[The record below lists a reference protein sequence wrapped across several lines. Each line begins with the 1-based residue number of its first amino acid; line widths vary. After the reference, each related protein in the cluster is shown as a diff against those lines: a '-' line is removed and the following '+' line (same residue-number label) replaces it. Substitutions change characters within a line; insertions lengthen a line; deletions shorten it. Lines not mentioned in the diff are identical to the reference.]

1 MGRRMAG
8 CQGPC
13 LWAHNDAQ
21 FTDDDF
27 KNLLS
32 LGGATKE
39 AQAAKVGKFGLG
51 FNAVYN
57 LTDVPAVLSGCQLQ
71 LLDPHGEK
79 RGRGF
84 LEEIYRKYRKCDTGL
99 RLNFSKEAGRRM
111 LAKYPHQF
119 APYTGVMGCGPDL
132 GAEPY
137 PGTLIR
143 LPLRTQEQ
151 AGESQICQ
159 RAYSEQEMRDL
170 LDKTAQQA
178 RHLLLFTQS
187 VSSFRLLHLRDGLD
201 GSLQTDTLL
210 KVSRS
215 LIKCIRPLPG
225 TSESAD
231 LRSQTRV
238 LAAAAEYLA
247 GDNGGAVD
255 GSFAGQLKLHIDV
268 QINETEAKRVGIDT
282 NVAIT
287 ASDNWLV
294 SVALGSGESLE
305 MSRQREG
312 LSLPVASVAIRLSAG
327 GTAIEPVNRGVA
339 FCFLPLP
346 IESPLLFHVNAAF
359 AVTSSR
365 RYLEEATMDEA
376 EGRWHPG
383 RWNAALLRE
392 AACAALVSALER
404 LTAEN
409 ITGAPSI
416 WPLLEANN
424 GLSSPKVI
432 ALQASSSPRW
442 AGGRWLK
449 LFSLDESALGA
460 AALGF
465 EAANVVRRLARSLVP
480 AGSGLAEGLASSVQA
495 AAVRLNLLGHR
506 LWSGEVF
513 VANFLEQLNSLWDS
527 SDDERHLCS
536 EFLKFLLKNL
546 SREDIAPQDPTVW
559 LMSEGIRSMLK
570 SSHFLP
576 DQSNRLC
583 RVSDLL
589 DPDCAA
595 AALYFPT
602 DSVFPRTDF
611 KEDYSLRP
619 VLISLGLQ
627 SQIPFDHVL
636 ERANTVSA
644 LSQENRL
651 EDALKRARSLMKYL
665 DLNRTE
671 FQDRLRELASVEFL
685 PAKRKPDDCSLH
697 WRSDDYPVT
706 QLFAPEVLFESKQET
721 LGSLCHGSAKVD
733 KLRFAHK
740 DLAYGVCE
748 KLRIPDQRVQTL
760 RKHHVPLPFGQKEEL
775 TTRLKGILQGYPL
788 GIEIFKE
795 LVQNADDAGATRLH
809 FINDRRNLGTEKVLS
824 DEWKALQGP
833 ALVVVNDTTFNDEDI
848 EGIQKL
854 GVGSKGSQPWKTG
867 QYGIGFNCVYHV
879 TDVPMFLSDNRVLCV
894 MDPHCRHMPHANT
907 ESPGGMYKD
916 EGLDEVRDDFRDVFD
931 GFKISNETTTG
942 STVFRL
948 PLRTLETAR
957 LSEIF
962 PAAKPLNSDDIC
974 KLFKEFAE
982 DLSEILLFLSSVK
995 TIQLSELG
1003 TDGKLTKVF
1012 ETSSTIS
1019 DPSACIRFR
1028 GECQKIGRQLVQKD
1042 FDPKLLH
1049 SCTQEVYE
1057 ATIST
1062 HNSFSQEPDST
1073 SSKWIVAQQLG
1084 LPADSASVIPSKDQ
1098 SKLGYAVSNGEWK
1111 ALPKVGVAARLDQ
1124 SKKFHREHRVFNLLP
1139 LPLTTDLPVHIN
1151 GHFALDPSRRSLWE
1165 AHSSDAS
1172 AEWNNLL
1179 VSTALPVC
1187 YATLLEAATQRL
1199 PLEDPIES
1207 DGSPLL
1213 GVARLSS
1220 NSGRADSICRST
1232 GVETLMHYLLTNL
1245 SPEEQTDTKDSERDS
1260 AEIRRMASLISTP
1273 LNLTAD
1279 GMLRIFRTEN
1289 LSFLTEYVRLIPA
1302 KSTDLLS
1309 QFCHKKIQEVFKPR
1323 HRHLQPRFP
1332 YFSRPN
1338 RCPSAHKS
1346 GLYRKFSIAEFRRC
1360 LGNFLPACCSPNV
1373 PCIPLASIETQL
1385 RGLKFAD
1392 WIRDVWKFSQR
1403 MYHKSSPKP
1412 YDLEEKI
1419 EEALCQLKAPL
1430 LTIYDSK
1437 LIKLVGKL
1445 EEPNSM
1451 LAVLRYALNENPHKP
1466 RHLPSAD
1473 MANSFACFV
1482 QQHQGAMEQVI
1493 GRRDLI
1499 SELQR
1504 LPIFVTLSG
1513 ECVALEN
1520 LSPRILPADLVSEE
1534 MHLWRRAA
1542 QFVFLRK
1549 NFQLE
1554 KLHRLMGCNELSEFA
1569 AYQAQLQK
1577 LKSLAWDFQSLRRRN
1592 PSESRSFEDAL
1603 KNARIVP
1610 FQQSW
1615 CRASNFFDH
1624 RVDIFREFCSS
1635 EEFLPRQFQQDD
1647 MLTLMELAGLVTE
1660 CSPDMVLRFANDT
1673 ANLPLDLARNK
1684 SETLL
1689 KFVAS
1694 QSFEQHRTEAFL
1706 SQLARISFIVPD
1718 VKPELQQLC
1727 DKGYVQFSSL
1737 ENCVIPEN
1745 VYICWTVLPVAPAF
1759 IEELGCFR
1767 KYLQEKPQMDKFF
1780 SHLKNLIGS
1789 FGNAGLADSLKQVR
1803 GKVMHKVYSFMSS
1816 LDQAASKHYL
1826 NALRDSPCIL
1836 VDNYSR
1842 FAQPSQVTLTERDEI
1857 PPFLFACP
1865 SGFLQYSELF
1875 LKLGVTR
1882 QPSIEQAAMVL
1893 QLIKS
1898 AAKDDSL
1905 PVALLEPTAKCIC
1918 LLLSLLHQQG
1928 AFPTGIRLC
1937 LPTSVSTEEETNKS
1951 YKLVEASQ
1959 VVINDAVGIF
1969 RTFGGC
1975 NAVRNSVPG
1984 SGILRN
1990 QRRSAANSRA
2000 PPEQRSPVPRL
2011 SELVK
2016 EQLVSDECPEC
2027 SAGEAGCQ

>member
-1 MGRRMAG
+1 
-8 CQGPC
+8 
-13 LWAHNDAQ
+13 
-21 FTDDDF
+21 
-27 KNLLS
+27 
-32 LGGATKE
+32 
-39 AQAAKVGKFGLG
+39 
-51 FNAVYN
+51 
-57 LTDVPAVLSGCQLQ
+57 
-71 LLDPHGEK
+71 
-79 RGRGF
+79 
-84 LEEIYRKYRKCDTGL
+84 
-99 RLNFSKEAGRRM
+99 M

-287 ASDNWLV
+287 ASDNWLL

-432 ALQASSSPRW
+432 ALQASFTPRW

-495 AAVRLNLLGHR
+495 AATLV
-506 LWSGEVF
+506 GEVF

-611 KEDYSLRP
+611 KDDYSLRP

-665 DLNRTE
+665 DLNRLN
-671 FQDRLRELASVEFL
+671 FKIAFLASVEFL

-721 LGSLCHGSAKVD
+721 LGSLCQVLEEIHENKSGSALTDSERKSCIELLTRLSELSELPEPSEIFAPDHEGFLVRCSHLCFGSVKWLTKVD

-916 EGLDEVRDDFRDVFD
+916 EGLDE
-931 GFKISNETTTG
+931 TTTG

-962 PAAKPLNSDDIC
+962 PAAKPLNSDDIY

-982 DLSEILLFLSSVK
+982 DLAEILLFLSSVK

-1062 HNSFSQEPDST
+1062 HNSFLQEPDST

-1111 ALPKVGVAARLDQ
+1111 ALPK
-1124 SKKFHREHRVFNLLP
+1124 
-1139 LPLTTDLPVHIN
+1139 
-1151 GHFALDPSRRSLWE
+1151 
-1165 AHSSDAS
+1165 
-1172 AEWNNLL
+1172 
-1179 VSTALPVC
+1179 
-1187 YATLLEAATQRL
+1187 
-1199 PLEDPIES
+1199 
-1207 DGSPLL
+1207 
-1213 GVARLSS
+1213 
-1220 NSGRADSICRST
+1220 
-1232 GVETLMHYLLTNL
+1232 
-1245 SPEEQTDTKDSERDS
+1245 
-1260 AEIRRMASLISTP
+1260 
-1273 LNLTAD
+1273 
-1279 GMLRIFRTEN
+1279 
-1289 LSFLTEYVRLIPA
+1289 
-1302 KSTDLLS
+1302 
-1309 QFCHKKIQEVFKPR
+1309 
-1323 HRHLQPRFP
+1323 
-1332 YFSRPN
+1332 
-1338 RCPSAHKS
+1338 
-1346 GLYRKFSIAEFRRC
+1346 
-1360 LGNFLPACCSPNV
+1360 
-1373 PCIPLASIETQL
+1373 
-1385 RGLKFAD
+1385 
-1392 WIRDVWKFSQR
+1392 
-1403 MYHKSSPKP
+1403 
-1412 YDLEEKI
+1412 
-1419 EEALCQLKAPL
+1419 
-1430 LTIYDSK
+1430 
-1437 LIKLVGKL
+1437 
-1445 EEPNSM
+1445 
-1451 LAVLRYALNENPHKP
+1451 
-1466 RHLPSAD
+1466 
-1473 MANSFACFV
+1473 
-1482 QQHQGAMEQVI
+1482 
-1493 GRRDLI
+1493 
-1499 SELQR
+1499 
-1504 LPIFVTLSG
+1504 
-1513 ECVALEN
+1513 
-1520 LSPRILPADLVSEE
+1520 
-1534 MHLWRRAA
+1534 
-1542 QFVFLRK
+1542 
-1549 NFQLE
+1549 
-1554 KLHRLMGCNELSEFA
+1554 
-1569 AYQAQLQK
+1569 
-1577 LKSLAWDFQSLRRRN
+1577 
-1592 PSESRSFEDAL
+1592 
-1603 KNARIVP
+1603 
-1610 FQQSW
+1610 
-1615 CRASNFFDH
+1615 
-1624 RVDIFREFCSS
+1624 
-1635 EEFLPRQFQQDD
+1635 
-1647 MLTLMELAGLVTE
+1647 
-1660 CSPDMVLRFANDT
+1660 
-1673 ANLPLDLARNK
+1673 
-1684 SETLL
+1684 
-1689 KFVAS
+1689 
-1694 QSFEQHRTEAFL
+1694 
-1706 SQLARISFIVPD
+1706 
-1718 VKPELQQLC
+1718 
-1727 DKGYVQFSSL
+1727 
-1737 ENCVIPEN
+1737 
-1745 VYICWTVLPVAPAF
+1745 
-1759 IEELGCFR
+1759 
-1767 KYLQEKPQMDKFF
+1767 
-1780 SHLKNLIGS
+1780 
-1789 FGNAGLADSLKQVR
+1789 
-1803 GKVMHKVYSFMSS
+1803 
-1816 LDQAASKHYL
+1816 
-1826 NALRDSPCIL
+1826 
-1836 VDNYSR
+1836 
-1842 FAQPSQVTLTERDEI
+1842 
-1857 PPFLFACP
+1857 
-1865 SGFLQYSELF
+1865 
-1875 LKLGVTR
+1875 
-1882 QPSIEQAAMVL
+1882 
-1893 QLIKS
+1893 
-1898 AAKDDSL
+1898 
-1905 PVALLEPTAKCIC
+1905 
-1918 LLLSLLHQQG
+1918 
-1928 AFPTGIRLC
+1928 
-1937 LPTSVSTEEETNKS
+1937 
-1951 YKLVEASQ
+1951 
-1959 VVINDAVGIF
+1959 
-1969 RTFGGC
+1969 
-1975 NAVRNSVPG
+1975 
-1984 SGILRN
+1984 
-1990 QRRSAANSRA
+1990 
-2000 PPEQRSPVPRL
+2000 
-2011 SELVK
+2011 
-2016 EQLVSDECPEC
+2016 
-2027 SAGEAGCQ
+2027 